1 MASAVICLILL
12 LLVIY
17 GIRSYLKRL
26 TSGCCGASGQAGVKR
41 IKAKDRNISHYPHHV
56 VLKVDGMVCQNC
68 AIRVENA
75 LNSMEGTFAKVDLAE
90 EKVDVYMMT
99 EWDKETL
106 KKAVKNA
113 GYTVYKVIAD

>member
-1 MASAVICLILL
+1 MASAIICLILL

-41 IKAKDRNISHYPHHV
+41 IKVKDRNTSHYPHHT

-75 LNSMEGTFAKVDLAE
+75 LNSMEGTFAKVDLSE
-90 EKVDVYMMT
+90 EKVDVYMKT

-106 KKAVKNA
+106 KKAVKDA
-113 GYTVYKVIAD
+113 GYTVYQVIEG